1 MGRKL
6 KTRKLLVLMN
16 GDQVGEW
23 KLSSTG
29 LHEFVYDES
38 WLSSPVSRPVSLSM
52 PLREQ
57 KYSGD
62 IVYSFFDNLLPDNES
77 IRRRIRDRFAAG
89 SIEAFQLLSKIGR
102 DCVGAIQLVPEGEQA
117 PDVRKIV
124 AEPLGDHEIELLID
138 RSLSPGGFGR
148 SQDMNEEF
156 RISLAGAQEK
166 TALLRHDGQ
175 WKKPLAATPTTHI
188 FKLPFGHMGHFN
200 IDMTTSVE
208 NEWLCSRVLKAY
220 GLPIASCS
228 MGQFGERKILIVERF
243 DRRLATDASWIIRL
257 PQEDMC
263 QATGTPPSLKYES
276 EGGPGIRTVMNLLL
290 GSSIAEEDRRE
301 FFRAQVAFKLLC
313 AIDGHAK
320 NFSLFIDR
328 GGSYHLTPLYD
339 VLSAYPVM
347 GSGPD
352 KLDPHKVSMA
362 MAVRGTRKHYVWK
375 SIQRKHFMTTGAGC
389 GLHSSICSA
398 IIDDLLSR
406 TPDVIDRVSAEL
418 PAGFPAQVAG
428 TIFEGVKQ
436 CAEEFV

>member
-1 MGRKL
+1 MGRNL

-16 GDQVGEW
+16 GDRVGEW

-38 WLSSPVSRPVSLSM
+38 WFSSPVSRPVSLSM

-62 IVYSFFDNLLPDNES
+62 IVYSFFDNLLPDNEV
-77 IRRRIRDRFAAG
+77 IRRRIRDRFSAG
-89 SIEAFQLLSKIGR
+89 SIEAFQLLAEIGR
-102 DCVGAIQLVPEGEQA
+102 DCVGAIQLLPETENA
-117 PDVRKIV
+117 ADVRKIN
-124 AEPLGDHEIELLID
+124 AEPLSDQEIEMFIA
-138 RSLSPGGFGR
+138 RSLRPDIFGSSPDGV
-148 SQDMNEEF
+148 EEF

-166 TALLRHDGQ
+166 TALLWHEGQ
-175 WKKPLAATPTTHI
+175 WKRPRGTTPTTHI
-188 FKLPFGHMGHFN
+188 FKLPLGHMGHFN

-208 NEWLCSRVLKAY
+208 NEWLCSRLLQAY
-220 GLPIASCS
+220 GLSIASCS
-228 MGQFGERKILIVERF
+228 MAQFGKTKTLVVERF
-243 DRRLATDASWIIRL
+243 DRRMAGDNSWIIRL

-263 QATGTPPSLKYES
+263 QATGTPPWLKYES

-290 GSSIAEEDRRE
+290 GSSRAEEDRRE

-352 KLDPHKVSMA
+352 KLDPHKVRMA
-362 MAVRGTRKHYVWK
+362 MAVWGKSRHYVWK
-375 SIQRKHFMTTGAGC
+375 NIHRKHFMMTGVAC
-389 GLHSSICSA
+389 GLNSSICSD

-418 PAGFPAQVAG
+418 PAGFPPQVAEA
-428 TIFEGVKQ
+428 IFEGVKQ
-436 CAEEFV
+436 CADEIG